1 MARKERTEE
10 IVTIDAIGFEGIS
23 IARDDEGVIF
33 VKGGI
38 PGDKLEV
45 EVTHKRKKHR
55 EATIKKILEPSIHRI
70 IPRCDY
76 FGVCGGCSWQQLEYS
91 EQVRWKAQHV
101 KDSFER
107 LHKLE
112 VQRYDT
118 PIGSKAQYE
127 YRNKMEFSFG
137 SSRWLTEEEI
147 LKDEKIEDKNYALG
161 LHIPGRFDKVLPI
174 EQCHLQTEI
183 SNKVLRAVDSQC
195 RKLKLSARNSR
206 QGEGFLRNLILRK
219 SQTTEDYFI
228 IVLTSPVTNEDEESF
243 VEWIFTEFASTFFNE
258 HTTIAHAVNET
269 RSGVAFGEII
279 RQIGSGSLKE
289 TISGF
294 TYEISPFSFF
304 QNNPKQFEVLL
315 DVVHSYGNFKP
326 EEIAWDLYCGT
337 GLITLPIAKN
347 VSNVVGIEL
356 SEESIVK
363 AKRNAQNH
371 SVKNAEFYA
380 MNLHSKQALAHLE
393 SQAKP
398 TVAVI
403 DPPRAGSHPDLI
415 SYLNSS
421 GIERIIYVSCNPT
434 TQARDCAML
443 NNYQIEALTAIDL
456 FPQTYH
462 IESVALLTKRND

>member
-147 LKDEKIEDKNYALG
+147 LKDEKIEDKTMLLG
-161 LHIPGRFDKVLPI
+161 YIFP
-174 EQCHLQTEI
+174 
-183 SNKVLRAVDSQC
+183 VDSIRYCQLNNAIF
-195 RKLKLSARNSR
+195 KLK
-206 QGEGFLRNLILRK
+206 F
-219 SQTTEDYFI
+219 QTK
-228 IVLTSPVTNEDEESF
+228 
-243 VEWIFTEFASTFFNE
+243 FF
-258 HTTIAHAVNET
+258 
-269 RSGVAFGEII
+269 
-279 RQIGSGSLKE
+279 
-289 TISGF
+289 
-294 TYEISPFSFF
+294 
-304 QNNPKQFEVLL
+304 
-315 DVVHSYGNFKP
+315 
-326 EEIAWDLYCGT
+326 
-337 GLITLPIAKN
+337 
-347 VSNVVGIEL
+347 EL
-356 SEESIVK
+356 
-363 AKRNAQNH
+363 
-371 SVKNAEFYA
+371 
-380 MNLHSKQALAHLE
+380 
-393 SQAKP
+393 
-398 TVAVI
+398 
-403 DPPRAGSHPDLI
+403 
-415 SYLNSS
+415 
-421 GIERIIYVSCNPT
+421 
-434 TQARDCAML
+434 
-443 NNYQIEALTAIDL
+443 
-456 FPQTYH
+456 
-462 IESVALLTKRND
+462 